1 MRPVATVSGA
11 EAAAAAD
18 SVGCVAAASR
28 ECAGM
33 QLVALRCNGLRYA
46 ATDAAVW
53 AQQEGDISGKRPK
66 RECTCSRTCPS
77 GSLYGKRAAEWPCC
91 AAAAMSAPSLLVR
104 IADRIEPRLGIPGA
118 ACPARAEHTTLSSGR
133 SDSARRVRR
142 LRARAQRRPL
152 RGNKRLQGEGATS
165 PTRTCAG
172 SGAVVFQGEPN

>member
-1 MRPVATVSGA
+1 MRPVAAVSGA

-91 AAAAMSAPSLLVR
+91 AAAAMSAPSLPSAPPRTAGVSEASVR
-104 IADRIEPRLGIPGA
+104 VCVRACACMFVCVRVHDCVCVCVRVAGIGGVRLP
-118 ACPARAEHTTLSSGR
+118 PS
-133 SDSARRVRR
+133 
-142 LRARAQRRPL
+142 
-152 RGNKRLQGEGATS
+152 
-165 PTRTCAG
+165 
-172 SGAVVFQGEPN
+172 FGEPTASNSAEAPPA